1 MICAIRSGMK
11 TNDARKLTHSTLTE
25 IRRRAVASVQDGQS
39 PEIVATALG
48 IHRKTMYGWLALYRC
63 GGWQALDAKKR
74 GGRPPKLDGKTM
86 QWIYRTVTMKNPL
99 QLQFSFALWTAKM
112 IGELIYRRYGVKL
125 SKASV
130 CRLLNQLGLTPQKP
144 MWRAYQQ
151 KPEEVQKWL
160 AEDYPRIKRMAR
172 RLKAQI
178 YFGDEAGVRSDHH
191 AGTTWAVK
199 GQTPVVSTTGARFS
213 LNIVS
218 AVSAQGEFRF
228 MTIKGRFGASTFIDF
243 IKRLLHGSEGMI
255 FLIVD
260 GHPAHKAKKVSEF
273 IETEKI
279 KKRFRLF
286 FLPPYSPELNPDE
299 RVWNDLKN
307 NAVGRQAVTDSDQLR
322 KNVIS
327 HLMFIQKTPDRVQSY
342 FNNSTTRYAA

>member
-1 MICAIRSGMK
+1 MK
-11 TNDARKLTHSTLTE
+11 TNDARQLDHKTLTE
-25 IRRRAVASVQDGQS
+25 LRKRAVVSVQDGQS
-39 PEIVATALG
+39 PETIARALG
-48 IHRKTMYGWLALYRC
+48 IDRRTIYGWLSRYRN
-63 GGWQALDAKKR
+63 GGWDALDAKKR
-74 GGRPPKLDGKTM
+74 GGRPPKLDGKAM
-86 QWIYRTVTMKNPL
+86 RWVYQTVTMKNPL
-99 QLQFSFALWTAKM
+99 QLQFTFALWTAKM
-112 IGELIYRRYGVKL
+112 IGEVIHQRFGIKL

-130 CRLLNQLGLTPQKP
+130 CRLLTQLGLTPQKP
-144 MWRAYQQ
+144 IWRAYQQ
-151 KPEEVQKWL
+151 KPEIVQKWL
-160 AEDYPRIKRMAR
+160 QEEYPRIKSMAR

-199 GQTPVVSTTGARFS
+199 GKTPVVSTTGARFS
-213 LNIVS
+213 LNIIS
-218 AVSAQGEFRF
+218 AVNAQGEFRF
-228 MTIKGRFGASTFIDF
+228 MTVKGRVGASKFIEF

-260 GHPAHKAKKVSEF
+260 GYPAHKAKSVMKF
-273 IETEKI
+273 IESDAI

-307 NAVGRQAVTDSDQLR
+307 NAIGKQAITAPDHMH
-322 KNVIS
+322 KAVIS
-327 HLMFIQKTPDRVQSY
+327 HLRFIQKTPDRVRSY